1 MIDKWLNKAGV
12 AAGMLLALAGCAA
25 QAAATD
31 QAAAAPAPAMWLLSD
46 EDTRIYMFGTIHLLP
61 EGTNWKTAAVDRA
74 LASADEFVTEVEMEK
89 DLASAAQAMMK
100 LGVSPNLPPLV
111 ERVPEDR
118 RADLTGVVEA
128 SGIPMAVLDR
138 LETWAAG
145 LTLTAVTLQQMG
157 LDTELGVEKQIM
169 KSAGGKTRG
178 ALETA
183 EQQLGIF
190 DAMSEETQR
199 AFLLSVLEDPE
210 EARREFAK
218 MLAAWSRG
226 DVDGVAQSFNAD
238 ILTPELRDQL
248 LTRRN
253 ANWAEWIEAR
263 LAKPGTVFMAV
274 GAGHLAGEGSV
285 QDMLK
290 AKGLEA
296 KRVQ

>member
-12 AAGMLLALAGCAA
+12 AAGMLLGLAGCAA
-25 QAAATD
+25 QAAAP
-31 QAAAAPAPAMWLLSD
+31 AAAPAPAMWLLSD

-61 EGTNWKTAAVDRA
+61 EGTNWKTAALERA
-74 LASADEFVTEVEMEK
+74 LASADELVTEVEMEK

-100 LGVSPNLPPLV
+100 LGVSPNLPPLI

-118 RADLTGVVEA
+118 RADLTRVVET
-128 SGIPMAVLDR
+128 SGVPMAVLDR

-190 DAMSEETQR
+190 DGMSEESQR

-210 EARREFAK
+210 EARREFAR